1 MTESSE
7 RIVTV
12 LKAIPYAR
20 VMSYGAVASAAGL
33 RNGARQVA
41 RLLHSSSDTWKL
53 PWHRVIKA
61 NGCIALP
68 SGGGL
73 EIQIALLHQEG
84 VEVNAE
90 GRVDRK
96 YFV

>member
-20 VMSYGAVASAAGL
+20 VMTYGAVASAAGL

-41 RLLHSSSDTWKL
+41 RLLHSSSDACEL
-53 PWHRVIKA
+53 PWHRVIRS

-73 EIQIALLHQEG
+73 EIQIALLRKEG
-84 VEVNAE
+84 VVVSTE

-96 YFV
+96 FFL